1 VTAPG
6 GMAGGATAGG
16 GDAAT
21 PCDVAAGTAAPLRPV
36 RAAGRPRDARTDAAI
51 LSATLDL
58 FSEVGFEGMS
68 IEAVAARAG
77 VGKTTIYRRW
87 PSKEAI
93 VVAAVGTSLS
103 GTEPA
108 VDTGSVA
115 GDLAAMAKRAHC
127 FLARTLSG
135 QVLPQMMCHVAA
147 DTALGRL
154 YAEQVLEPKRRR
166 LIETLERG
174 RARGE
179 LRQDL
184 DLAVAADSILAL
196 LVFLRLTRRIY
207 ELEDEALACAA
218 EQLLAGM
225 RAAG

>member
-1 VTAPG
+1 VTQPG
-6 GMAGGATAGG
+6 NRPA
-16 GDAAT
+16 GDASARV
-21 PCDVAAGTAAPLRPV
+21 P
-36 RAAGRPRDARTDAAI
+36 GRPRDARADAAI

-93 VVAAVGTSLS
+93 VVAAVSTSL
-103 GTEPA
+103 GRAEPP
-108 VDTGSVA
+108 VDTGTVA
-115 GDLAAMAKRAHC
+115 GDLAAMAKRAHR
-127 FLARTLSG
+127 FLTGTLSG

-154 YAEQVLEPKRRR
+154 YVEQVLEPKRRR
-166 LIETLERG
+166 LIETLQRG

-179 LRQDL
+179 LREDL
-184 DLAVAADSILAL
+184 DLSVAADSILGV
-196 LVFLRLTRRIY
+196 LVFLRLTRRVY
-207 ELEDEALACAA
+207 ELEEEDVVRAA

-225 RAAG
+225 RPPGWRRPG

>member
-1 VTAPG
+1 VTA
-6 GMAGGATAGG
+6 AGDGAEGATA
-16 GDAAT
+16 
-21 PCDVAAGTAAPLRPV
+21 RV
-36 RAAGRPRDARTDAAI
+36 RVAGRPRDARTDAAI

-58 FSEVGFEGMS
+58 FSEMGFEGMS

-103 GTEPA
+103 HTEPP

-127 FLARTLSG
+127 FLTGTMSG

-147 DTALGRL
+147 DTELGRL
-154 YAEQVLEPKRRR
+154 YVEQVLEPKRRR
-166 LIETLERG
+166 TIEMLERA
-174 RARGE
+174 RAGGE
-179 LRQDL
+179 LRHDL
-184 DLAVAADSILAL
+184 DLDIAADSIIGL
-196 LVFLRLTRRIY
+196 LVFLRLSRRIY
-207 ELEDEALACAA
+207 DLGADAIARAV

-225 RAAG
+225 RPPAWHHPD